1 MLRPDGEG
9 APNYGP
15 EAQATPPPLGV
26 NFFSTHLRH
35 YGGFPPFVFTTNSFT
50 KCFEDGF
57 ALRVKRI
64 RGLTFFK
71 NSRMREWVT
80 RYIGGRNYFLDF
92 RKNTKLM

>member
-35 YGGFPPFVFTTNSFT
+35 YGGFPLSYLLLIRLPNV
-50 KCFEDGF
+50 
-57 ALRVKRI
+57 LRTVSPLEYK
-64 RGLTFFK
+64 
-71 NSRMREWVT
+71 EYVV
-80 RYIGGRNYFLDF
+80 
-92 RKNTKLM
+92 